1 MCWFSQIVE
10 YVKSLKKSNHGT
22 KTDQNIKCKPGRS
35 IVVTGYGPYRGI
47 TINPSWE
54 AVKILKNNMAW
65 LRNLFKYL
73 AFQNQHEEFVPH

>member
-54 AVKILKNNMAW
+54 AVKILKNLWDKDTKNHEV
-65 LRNLFKYL
+65 RFSNL
-73 AFQNQHEEFVPH
+73 QEFFESY

>member
-1 MCWFSQIVE
+1 MCLFSQIVE

-22 KTDQNIKCKPGRS
+22 KADQNIKCKPGRS

-54 AVKILKNNMAW
+54 AVKILKNLWDKDTKNHEV
-65 LRNLFKYL
+65 RFSNL
-73 AFQNQHEEFVPH
+73 QEFFESY